1 MISVILNGFKRN
13 HTMDVVE
20 ALAGLQAGRLALVD
34 VREDAERER
43 GFVPGSQHLPLGQLK
58 RRLGELP
65 ADRPV
70 AFICQ
75 SGRRS
80 AMAATAAR
88 RAGLDARNV
97 AGGMTAWER
106 HGLHTSTPGRAR

>member
-1 MISVILNGFKRN
+1 MAMLFKRT

-20 ALAGLQAGRLALVD
+20 ALAGHKGGRLVLVD
-34 VREDAERER
+34 VREGGERVR
-43 GFVPGSQHLPLGQLK
+43 GFVPGSRHLPLGQLK
-58 RRLGELP
+58 QGLGELP
-65 ADRPV
+65 TDRPV

-80 AMAATAAR
+80 SMAATAAR

-106 HGLHTSTPGRAR
+106 YGLELDIDGRYR

>member
-1 MISVILNGFKRN
+1 MLFRRK

-20 ALAGLQAGRLALVD
+20 ALAGQQAGRLVLID
-34 VREDAERER
+34 VREDSERAR
-43 GFVPGSQHLPLGQLK
+43 GFAPGSRHLPLGRLEQ
-58 RRLGELP
+58 RLGELP
-65 ADRPV
+65 SDRPV

-80 AMAATAAR
+80 SMAATVAR

-97 AGGMTAWER
+97 SGGMTAWER
-106 HGLHTSTPGRAR
+106 RGLDTTTPGRTR

>member
-1 MISVILNGFKRN
+1 MPFKRR

-20 ALAGLQAGRLALVD
+20 ALAGQRAGRLVLVD
-34 VREDAERER
+34 VREDGERAR
-43 GFVPGSQHLPLGQLK
+43 GFAPGSRHLPLGQLK
-58 RRLGELP
+58 QRLGELP

-75 SGRRS
+75 SGCRS

-88 RAGLDARNV
+88 RAGLDAHDV

-106 HGLHTSTPGRAR
+106 HNLETERPR